1 MVWGITSP
9 FYYFVF
15 VSAFQYLLNVELHCM
30 ETPGESCLQ
39 AFWDGNKA
47 EGFG

>member
-1 MVWGITSP
+1 MVWGTSP

-15 VSAFQYLLNVELHCM
+15 VSAFQYLVNVELHCM